1 MKVEL
6 FDDFFSIGHTLL
18 GILAYFHI
26 SFFIIFLFYE
36 LIEFCYKYGRK
47 EETLANFVG
56 DLCEFIIGYFFI
68 SLVLHNN

>member
-6 FDDFFSIGHTLL
+6 YDDFFSIGHTLL

-47 EETLANFVG
+47 EETPANFVG
-56 DLCEFIIGYFFI
+56 DLCEFFIGYSFI
-68 SLVLHNN
+68 SLLLHN

>member
-1 MKVEL
+1 MKVEIY
-6 FDDFFSIGHTLL
+6 DDKFSIGHTIL

-47 EETLANFVG
+47 EETPANFVG
-56 DLCEFIIGYFFI
+56 DLSEFFIGYSFI
-68 SLVLHNN
+68 SLLLHN

>member
-1 MKVEL
+1 MKVEIY
-6 FDDFFSIGHTLL
+6 DDKFSIGHTLL

-47 EETLANFVG
+47 EETPAHFVG
-56 DLCEFIIGYFFI
+56 DLCEFFIGYSFV
-68 SLVLHNN
+68 SLLLHN